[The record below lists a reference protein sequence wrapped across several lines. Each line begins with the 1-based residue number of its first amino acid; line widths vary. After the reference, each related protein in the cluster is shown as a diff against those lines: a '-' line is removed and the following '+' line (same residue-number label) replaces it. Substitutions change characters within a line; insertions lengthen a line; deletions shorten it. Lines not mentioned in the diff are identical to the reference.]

1 MQLSPNYILVMQEET
16 FLVLLLK
23 VFPLSTDEPVIA
35 VASETVLKR
44 RDKAGT
50 NRVSSLQAFAEIV
63 AAIEP
68 SVSHWG

>member
-23 VFPLSTDEPVIA
+23 VFPLSADEPVIA
-35 VASETVLKR
+35 VTSETVLKR

-50 NRVSSLQAFAEIV
+50 VSSLEAL
-63 AAIEP
+63 
-68 SVSHWG
+68 HRL

>member
-1 MQLSPNYILVMQEET
+1 MTLCVQLKGMQLSPNYILVMQEET

-35 VASETVLKR
+35 VTSETVLKR

-50 NRVSSLQAFAEIV
+50 VSSLEAL
-63 AAIEP
+63 
-68 SVSHWG
+68 HRL

>member
-1 MQLSPNYILVMQEET
+1 MTLCVQLKGMQLSPNYILGMQEET

-50 NRVSSLQAFAEIV
+50 NRVSSLEAFA
-63 AAIEP
+63 
-68 SVSHWG
+68 

>member
-1 MQLSPNYILVMQEET
+1 MTVCVQLKGMQLSPNYILVMQEET

-44 RDKAGT
+44 RA
-50 NRVSSLQAFAEIV
+50 RQEL
-63 AAIEP
+63 IEFHHSKP
-68 SVSHWG
+68 LHRL